1 MIKKPG
7 SQSRLKKSVL
17 EQSLCTGCG
26 ACVGLCPYQ
35 VIYADRT
42 VQLFDCDLPD
52 GKCYAFCPRTPA
64 DHNHI
69 RKSLFDVNDLT
80 PEIGAVKGYYFS
92 RALNPRL
99 RADVQHGGTVTALLE
114 LAMGEGVIDS
124 AIVSSRS
131 EDFEQCGLLVTD
143 QIQLRRHS
151 KSWFT
156 VSPTLAAFN
165 RIPDDRKKRTGVVAT
180 PCQAMAL
187 AKMKT
192 AEIPG
197 NSGSD
202 FPGLVI
208 GLFCGWTLSMEKFHN
223 LLARYGITEADLTG
237 MDIPAGKNILELFTA
252 GGLLSVPMAE
262 VDHCVRTA
270 CRYCMDSTAEFADL
284 SVGAARFGTD
294 CEEMRGWNQI
304 IVRSDRGKEL
314 IELAV
319 AKQVLQLREASA
331 QALRELKR
339 AAAEK
344 KKKAL
349 KNIVEKSRSAKN
361 LLYLKSDDPIVRRY
375 LSVDKKRKGK
385 S

>member
-7 SQSRLKKSVL
+7 SQTKLKKSVL

-42 VQLFDCDLPD
+42 VQLFDCDLSD

-64 DHNHI
+64 DYDSI
-69 RKSLFDVNDLT
+69 KKSFFNVNDLT

-92 RALNPRL
+92 RAFDPRL
-99 RADVQHGGTVTALLE
+99 RANVQHGGTVTTLLE
-114 LAMGEGVIDS
+114 MAMGEGMIDS
-124 AIVSSRS
+124 AIVSSRN
-131 EDFEQCGLLVTD
+131 EEFEQHGLLVTD
-143 QIQLRRHS
+143 QTQLRRHS

-165 RIPDDRKKRTGVVAT
+165 RVPDNRKKRTGVVAT
-180 PCQAMAL
+180 PCQATAL

-192 AEIPG
+192 AEIPSH
-197 NSGSD
+197 NVSE

-223 LLARYGITEADLTG
+223 LLTRYGITVADLTG
-237 MDIPAGKNILELFTA
+237 MDIPARKNILELFT
-252 GGLLSVPMAE
+252 GSGSVSVPMAE
-262 VDHCVRTA
+262 VDHCVRTS
-270 CRYCMDSTAEFADL
+270 CRYCMDSTAEFADI

-304 IVRSDRGKEL
+304 IVRSDRGKDL

-319 AKQVLQLREASA
+319 AKQVLQIREAPVSA
-331 QALRELKR
+331 LKELKR

-349 KNIVEKSRSAKN
+349 KNIVAKSRSAKN
-361 LLYLKSDDPIVRRY
+361 LLYLKSDDPVVRKY